1 MPTTSNYPSDSL
13 LPPTPVPNCPLF
25 PGFMR
30 GVCRWLAGRGGT
42 CGWESSTSRA
52 ERSANYGRLL
62 EKVKRQRRDIKRK
75 DEATQKL
82 LVQSLERKQL
92 LFESR
97 RVKQK
102 TLIEK
107 YRKKLSWSS
116 SIALRPKLKPKSKL
130 KKSLEVAIEVD
141 REEDKGQIF
150 GLTEVIAKP
159 RASLKKL
166 VTLSLP
172 SKPLVRDN
180 SKADFMNLSPRY
192 IVDRIAEAQKRQEKA
207 KFKGIGLES
216 TAYYRKYMSGQGR
229 EEKDRRKSSLQQKY
243 LRSMKVIKRA
253 NEHVQSIN
261 RIREQMRK
269 AAERKSSSLVVVLE
283 ANLDNAFHKMDQD
296 LNRVTAYAKYSLDF
310 P

>member
-1 MPTTSNYPSDSL
+1 MLSN
-13 LPPTPVPNCPLF
+13 
-25 PGFMR
+25 
-30 GVCRWLAGRGGT
+30 
-42 CGWESSTSRA
+42 
-52 ERSANYGRLL
+52 SANYERLL
-62 EKVKRQRRDIKRK
+62 EKVKRQRREIKRK
-75 DEATQKL
+75 DEATQQL
-82 LVQSLERKQL
+82 LVESLERRQL
-92 LFESR
+92 LFESKR
-97 RVKQK
+97 KKQK
-102 TLIEK
+102 ALIER

-116 SIALRPKLKPKSKL
+116 SIPFRPKLKPKSKL
-130 KKSLEVAIEVD
+130 KNSLEIAIEMD

-166 VTLSLP
+166 IA
-172 SKPLVRDN
+172 LVKDN

-192 IVDRIAEAQKRQEKA
+192 IVDKIAEAQKRHEKA

-216 TAYYRKYMSGQGR
+216 TAYYRKYMSGQEK
-229 EEKDRRKSSLQQKY
+229 EEKDKRKSSLQQKY

-269 AAERKSSSLVVVLE
+269 VAEKKNSSLVVVLE